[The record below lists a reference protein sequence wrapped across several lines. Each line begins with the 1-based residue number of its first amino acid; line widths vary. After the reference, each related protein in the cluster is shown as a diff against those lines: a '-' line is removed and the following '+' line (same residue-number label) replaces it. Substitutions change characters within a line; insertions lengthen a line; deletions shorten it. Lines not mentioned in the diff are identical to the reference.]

1 MVYYTCTSC
10 CFSSKLKSNYIR
22 HLNTSKH
29 KYNERKIPPNI
40 ENNICMKIEYTQKNE
55 NEPKMNQNEPK
66 RTKMNQNEPKSIHS
80 HHKCKFC
87 NKEFK
92 TAPSKRRHELHRC
105 KKNVEK
111 LKLEKQILN
120 KEIDKLLKKTINN
133 THITT
138 QNNQQNIKLNNY
150 GSEDLSH
157 ISDFFKTNLLS
168 QPHGMIPKMI
178 EAVHFNENKPE
189 NKNIV
194 LPNKNDNKLKIFSG
208 DKWVYKNKNETVD
221 DLIDGK
227 YFIMDAHYETICNN
241 NENNMNLYKRFQK
254 LFDERNTLLLESQ
267 KKECELVFLNNR

>member
-1 MVYYTCTSC
+1 MVYYKCTSC
-10 CFSSKLKSNYIR
+10 TFSSNLKPNYIR
-22 HLNTSKH
+22 HLNTIKH
-29 KYNERKIPPNI
+29 KNNVKQSPSKNENNVCINI
-40 ENNICMKIEYTQKNE
+40 EDTQTNK

-87 NKEFK
+87 NKAFK

-120 KEIDKLLKKTINN
+120 KEIDKLLKKTINTTN
-133 THITT
+133 ITT

-208 DKWVYKNKNETVD
+208 DKWVYKNKNDTFD

-227 YFIMDAHYETICNN
+227 YFIMDAHYENICNN
-241 NENNMNLYKRFQK
+241 NHTNLNLYKRFQK
-254 LFDERNTLLLESQ
+254 LFDDRNKVLLESQ